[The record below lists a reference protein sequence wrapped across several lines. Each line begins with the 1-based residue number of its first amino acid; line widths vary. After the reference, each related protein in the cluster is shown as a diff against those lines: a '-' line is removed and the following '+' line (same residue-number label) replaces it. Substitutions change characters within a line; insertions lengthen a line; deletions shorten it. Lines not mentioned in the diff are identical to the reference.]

1 MGGRGWALDELKKFL
16 VIYITLERGRSWNG
30 FELTLS
36 KNCSPGMT
44 GKLIPGGEL
53 SPSFRQC
60 DKQDHTGS
68 KFLDIERPG
77 CYLVTSPSALQ
88 FEKLRF
94 EPISGLLVFV
104 ILSC

>member
-1 MGGRGWALDELKKFL
+1 MLYTSFWKEEE
-16 VIYITLERGRSWNG
+16 VRSG

-36 KNCSPGMT
+36 KNRSSPGMT

-94 EPISGLLVFV
+94 EPRSGLLVFV
-104 ILSC
+104 GAL